1 MKQLLTIVLISTLFI
16 GCSDKKDNQV
26 EQPKKVSNAPI
37 IGDEKNT
44 GKW

>member
-1 MKQLLTIVLISTLFI
+1 MKKLLIFVFVSTLFI
-16 GCSDKKDNQV
+16 GCSNKKDNQTK
-26 EQPKKVSNAPI
+26 QPTKVSNAPI